1 MDLADERK
9 TTEMSA
15 ARASAAKRETTALRA
30 FSFSAYSTQALLVSY
45 IPLYFMDQGFSEH
58 QIGII
63 YATGPFISIFAN
75 ILLGWTS
82 DKFQTI
88 KKLLTLLLFGQ
99 LAMLSLLFPVEHF
112 AIICV
117 VMTAFYFFQ
126 TPINPLSDSL
136 VLLSSQYTGTPYALI
151 RIFGSLGFAVSAYA
165 FGWLLRA
172 VGSEWTLPI
181 GLVTITITIILS
193 FLLRDYRTSSR
204 KIEFSGFFQL
214 MRKPSVVTFFFV
226 MLLVSISHRM
236 YEGFLAV
243 TLRQIGASDS
253 LIGLAWLTSAASEI
267 PVLFLLGK
275 YGHRF
280 KELPLLAVASVMYA
294 IRMWLLGDL
303 DDPRLVIVTQLMHSV
318 TFGIYFSTALR
329 YISQLIPDEFRS
341 SGQAVYAVVWTG
353 LAGFISGTAGGYVFE
368 AFGRSAFFQ
377 AGSLL
382 AILAAFGFMAS
393 HMYNRSRI

>member
-1 MDLADERK
+1 
-9 TTEMSA
+9 MSA